1 VPGKL
6 YGTAIGGG
14 QFSGGTLFE
23 YDIITEE
30 FVVKASFSNSV
41 TGANPFGKLLKA
53 ANGQLYGMTY
63 SGGSEDLGAIFQ
75 YNLTTEVLT
84 KKIDFDGTIKGSNPR
99 SGFIEVNGHLY
110 GLTSKGGDNDEG
122 VLFEYTTSTNA
133 FVKKIDFSN
142 ELTGKSPFGGLTI
155 GTDTELFGTT
165 FEGGTV
171 NKGVI
176 FKFDYSDD
184 SFTRVIDFDGEMKG
198 ESPIGPM
205 SLNANGKF
213 YGVCNS
219 GGLYGYGVIYEL
231 DPSDN
236 SFVKTH
242 DFTLQEGRLARSGLI
257 EICRKPAYTVPS
269 VLVYDVCAGQS
280 LTIDLMSNN
289 TDTYEWG
296 KDNSPYP
303 GFTGGILEIAL
314 IELTDDGVYEVEM
327 TNVCGLTESVS
338 LTINVTDDLVPNVTI
353 SVSKTDLCKG
363 EQVSLM
369 GQGATSYQWNEEVLD
384 GQSFTPLPTKTYT
397 VIGTADNL
405 CSASASIEIPVNEL
419 PVVTASVDKMAV
431 CQTEEIILSGEGAE
445 SYSWSHGVIDRVAYQ
460 LPTST
465 VFTLEGTG
473 VNGCKSSVQIDV
485 TTYLLPNITAIAD
498 FEELCQNEM
507 VTLSVSGTAASLV
520 WNKNVVSDV
529 PFALTESGDYTVS
542 ATSTE
547 NCISISTISLVA
559 FDLPVVVVATQ
570 EITICR
576 DEEVTLLGFG
586 ADTYV
591 WDNGVFDNVAFTVAE
606 NTEFIV
612 IGTENVNGCQQ
623 TASVTV
629 NVGDCT
635 GLEDLDNSAISIYP
649 NPFTEEI
656 IIENN
661 NEKINSL
668 VIYSIDGEP
677 VKAILSVDEFVT
689 HIDMNELPIGT
700 YFIQVNTNT
709 TSYQTKMI
717 KK

>member
-1 VPGKL
+1 
-6 YGTAIGGG
+6 
-14 QFSGGTLFE
+14 
-23 YDIITEE
+23 
-30 FVVKASFSNSV
+30 
-41 TGANPFGKLLKA
+41 
-53 ANGQLYGMTY
+53 M
-63 SGGSEDLGAIFQ
+63 
-75 YNLTTEVLT
+75 
-84 KKIDFDGTIKGSNPR
+84 
-99 SGFIEVNGHLY
+99 
-110 GLTSKGGDNDEG
+110 
-122 VLFEYTTSTNA
+122 
-133 FVKKIDFSN
+133 
-142 ELTGKSPFGGLTI
+142 
-155 GTDTELFGTT
+155 
-165 FEGGTV
+165 
-171 NKGVI
+171 
-176 FKFDYSDD
+176 
-184 SFTRVIDFDGEMKG
+184 
-198 ESPIGPM
+198 
-205 SLNANGKF
+205 
-213 YGVCNS
+213 
-219 GGLYGYGVIYEL
+219 
-231 DPSDN
+231 
-236 SFVKTH
+236 
-242 DFTLQEGRLARSGLI
+242 
-257 EICRKPAYTVPS
+257 
-269 VLVYDVCAGQS
+269 
-280 LTIDLMSNN
+280 
-289 TDTYEWG
+289 
-296 KDNSPYP
+296 
-303 GFTGGILEIAL
+303 
-314 IELTDDGVYEVEM
+314 
-327 TNVCGLTESVS
+327 
-338 LTINVTDDLVPNVTI
+338 
-353 SVSKTDLCKG
+353 
-363 EQVSLM
+363 
-369 GQGATSYQWNEEVLD
+369 
-384 GQSFTPLPTKTYT
+384 
-397 VIGTADNL
+397 
-405 CSASASIEIPVNEL
+405 
-419 PVVTASVDKMAV
+419 VTASVDKMAV